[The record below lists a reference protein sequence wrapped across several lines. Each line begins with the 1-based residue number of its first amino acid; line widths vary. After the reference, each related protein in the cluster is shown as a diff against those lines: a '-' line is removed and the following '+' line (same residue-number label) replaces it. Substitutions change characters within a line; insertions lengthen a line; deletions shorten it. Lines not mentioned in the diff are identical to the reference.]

1 MNNELTSSDFLE
13 ENFFTAED
21 SASEY
26 VELTTQS
33 RFNQFYKV
41 KRFGRWFILKGL
53 KPEYASEAIYVS
65 LLKKEFELSAELSH
79 PNIVVTILK
88 EDNPRI
94 GPAIMMEYIDGMT
107 LNEFLATNPTIEQRQ
122 KVVLQLLDAMQYIH
136 SKQITH
142 RDLKPSNILITRN
155 GLNVKIID
163 FGLADADNY
172 AIFKQ
177 PAGTVSYAAPEQMV
191 SGTTIDCRTDIYS
204 FGLILKEIF
213 PNKYRSISH
222 RCTQSAPSHRYA
234 NAADIQHAIHRQT
247 QLRKLILPIILSV
260 LLLTALFFLLFNRT
274 NDATTYSDPQQM
286 MIDEAFTEI
295 DKIYRP
301 YMDSLEQGLF
311 LYQEFASLSLIQKS
325 KPLGELQQSYLQ
337 QIPADSP
344 FYGNFIASVTGYFTN
359 EYFYPADE
367 LCKQLP
373 SFFKEHN
380 EGRISDSEYEKLY
393 AEYDELHNLQN

>member
-1 MNNELTSSDFLE
+1 M
-13 ENFFTAED
+13 
-21 SASEY
+21 
-26 VELTTQS
+26 
-33 RFNQFYKV
+33 
-41 KRFGRWFILKGL
+41 
-53 KPEYASEAIYVS
+53 
-65 LLKKEFELSAELSH
+65 
-79 PNIVVTILK
+79 
-88 EDNPRI
+88 
-94 GPAIMMEYIDGMT
+94 
-107 LNEFLATNPTIEQRQ
+107 
-122 KVVLQLLDAMQYIH
+122 
-136 SKQITH
+136 
-142 RDLKPSNILITRN
+142 
-155 GLNVKIID
+155 
-163 FGLADADNY
+163 
-172 AIFKQ
+172 
-177 PAGTVSYAAPEQMV
+177 
-191 SGTTIDCRTDIYS
+191 
-204 FGLILKEIF
+204 
-213 PNKYRSISH
+213 
-222 RCTQSAPSHRYA
+222 
-234 NAADIQHAIHRQT
+234 
-247 QLRKLILPIILSV
+247 LPIILSV

-380 EGRISDSEYEKLY
+380 EECLKS
-393 AEYDELHNLQN
+393 